1 MNLFFSAA
9 AVALC
14 TAAGMYFS
22 KRLKE
27 REGTL
32 CAALLF
38 VKELTVLIRY
48 TNSRI
53 GDVLRA
59 ASSNA
64 AYGKLIFITDCSSVC
79 ENGDFHRLWNEGVK
93 KQPFLNQRDKELLL
107 SLGERLGETDADGQL
122 SFLEMTEAML
132 TVQRDEARED
142 RVKKS
147 RMYRS
152 VGLLCGLALGITV
165 L

>member
-1 MNLFFSAA
+1 MNFVFSAA
-9 AVALC
+9 AVMLC
-14 TAAGMYFS
+14 TAAGMYLS

-27 REGTL
+27 REGQL

-38 VKELTVLIRY
+38 VKELTVQIRY
-48 TNSRI
+48 TNSKI
-53 GDVLRA
+53 CDILKE

-64 AYGKLIFITDCSSVC
+64 AYRKLGFITDCASKS
-79 ENGDFHRLWNEGVK
+79 ENGDFHGIWSEGVK
-93 KQPFLNQRDKELLL
+93 NQPFLNQRDKELLL
-107 SLGERLGETDADGQL
+107 ALGERLGETDTDGQL
-122 SFLEMTEAML
+122 AFLEMTEAML
-132 TVQRDEARED
+132 AAQREDARED
-142 RVKKS
+142 YVKKS

>member
-9 AVALC
+9 VVLFC

-27 REGTL
+27 REGQL
-32 CAALLF
+32 CAVLLF
-38 VKELTVLIRY
+38 IKELTVQIRY
-48 TNSRI
+48 TNSKI
-53 GDVLRA
+53 GDVLKE
-59 ASSNA
+59 ASTNA
-64 AYGKLIFITDCSSVC
+64 AYQKLFFITDCSVIS
-79 ENGDFHRLWNEGVK
+79 ENDDFHKIWSEGVK
-93 KQPFLNQRDKELLL
+93 KQPFLDQRDKELLFA
-107 SLGERLGETDADGQL
+107 LGERLGETDADGQL
-122 SFLEMTEAML
+122 SFLELTEAML
-132 TVQRDEARED
+132 SAQREEARED
-142 RVKKS
+142 YSKKS